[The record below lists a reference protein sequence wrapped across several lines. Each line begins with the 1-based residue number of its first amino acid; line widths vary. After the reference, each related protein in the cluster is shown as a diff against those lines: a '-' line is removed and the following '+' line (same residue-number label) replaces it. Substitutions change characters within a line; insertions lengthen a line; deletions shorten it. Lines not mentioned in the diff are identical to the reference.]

1 MSAEDSDDGLGAIAR
16 KILDLN
22 FDVASRDR
30 MQHLL
35 AKKRAAELTQD
46 EEIELD
52 KYTQVGR
59 LLDALKSRAR
69 K

>member
-1 MSAEDSDDGLGAIAR
+1 
-16 KILDLN
+16 
-22 FDVASRDR
+22 

-59 LLDALKSRAR
+59 LLDALKSRAT